1 MKYFTLI
8 AALLISLNA
17 NAGMTVEDC
26 RVLENGAK
34 QIMTMRQAGQSKAA
48 VMREANGNKLY
59 EGVVEMAFTQFSIY
73 DSADLKRRAA
83 DNFGYTVLRSCLKS
97 AS

>member
-1 MKYFTLI
+1 MKYLI
-8 AALLISLNA
+8 LTVALLISFNA

-34 QIMTMRQAGQSKAA
+34 QIMTMRQAGNSKAS
-48 VMREANGNKLY
+48 VLRQANGNPIF
-59 EGVVEMAFTQFSIY
+59 EAVVEMAFTQYSIY
-73 DSADLKRRAA
+73 GSADLKRRAA
-83 DNFGYTVLRSCLKS
+83 NNFGYTVLRSCLKS